1 LYAFFLAGGYPA
13 APVLWYDKTYNFE
26 RRPALFNSHM
36 QGRACVWQT
45 GRQFLGLKKATRMAD
60 TKKHGNA
67 AKPGRRSR
75 FFRIFRFFAWSTL
88 FVLLA
93 GSCTV
98 VGLYLHFSD
107 DLPQINTLMDYRP
120 PVVTTVYSDD
130 GIKLAEIFKERRY
143 VIGLDQMPDHLIK
156 AFLSAEDSRFYE
168 HQGVDFMGI
177 LRAVKKNLEAGGIVQ
192 GGSTIT
198 QQVTKS
204 FLLTP
209 ERSFARKIREAIL
222 AYRIDNK
229 FTKDQVLFLYLN
241 QIYLGQGAYGVEAA
255 ARAYFGK
262 KALDLNLAE
271 AAILAGLP
279 KAPSRDDPIRHP
291 ARARQRQIY
300 VLNRMIEDDHISQA
314 QAAQAQETPLK
325 FISSSNL
332 FLEQTP
338 DYTEHIRRF
347 VVEKYGEDMLY
358 NGGLVIRTAVNIQMQ
373 KAGQAALKKGL
384 EELDKRIGYR
394 GPIKNLDPGQ
404 IEPFIAE
411 LAKNSEGAPL
421 SEGMVVLGVVT
432 EVSDSTKTTLVKM
445 GGASGEIPIRNMRW
459 ARKPDPEKASFDV
472 RISNPSQALSA
483 GDVILVRA
491 VKRPDGENPWELAL
505 EQEPEV
511 QGALLCVETGTGQ
524 VKAMIGGYD
533 FSKSQFNRAMQAIRQ
548 PGSAFKPI
556 IYAAAL
562 DHPSKKFTPATK
574 LIDTAIVF
582 QDGPM
587 DSVWKPKN
595 YQQTFYGPTLL
606 RDALAHSRNVV
617 TIKIL
622 QEIGVGYAID
632 YARRLGI
639 TTPIA
644 RDLSIALG
652 SSGTTLME
660 MVTAFSVFANQ
671 GTLISPT
678 FITSIIDRDGRVLES
693 LEPKGRRAIDEST
706 AFVMTHLLQGAVEN
720 GTGWR
725 AKALQRPVAGKT
737 GTTNNLNDTWFV
749 GYTPDF
755 VTGVWVGFDNEKPLG
770 KGETGSR
777 TASPVWVDFMQEI
790 LKNRPAKTFPVSD
803 GVVFARIDAESGLLA
818 TPQSKKTV
826 FESFK
831 RGTAPT
837 QYAPIT
843 ESPTIPGG
851 LPRRDVTAEELMKKD
866 I

>member
-1 LYAFFLAGGYPA
+1 MNKTGKQKRTVKPKKRPLFFRVA
-13 APVLWYDKTYNFE
+13 
-26 RRPALFNSHM
+26 
-36 QGRACVWQT
+36 
-45 GRQFLGLKKATRMAD
+45 
-60 TKKHGNA
+60 
-67 AKPGRRSR
+67 R
-75 FFRIFRFFAWSTL
+75 FFVWSTL
-88 FVLLA
+88 FAILA
-93 GSCTV
+93 GICTM
-98 VGLYLHFSD
+98 VGLYLHFAS

-120 PVVTTVYSDD
+120 PVVTTIYSDD
-130 GIKLAEIFKERRY
+130 GIKLAELFKERRF
-143 VIGLDQMPDHLIK
+143 VIGLDQMPDHLK
-156 AFLSAEDSRFYE
+156 NAFVSAEDSRFYE
-168 HQGVDFMGI
+168 HKGLDFMGI
-177 LRAVKKNLEAGGIVQ
+177 LRAAIKNIEAGGIVQ

-209 ERSFARKIREAIL
+209 ERSFSRKIREAIL
-222 AYRIDNK
+222 AYRIDNT
-229 FTKDQVLFLYLN
+229 FDKDEILFLYLN

-262 KALDLNLAE
+262 TALDLNLAE
-271 AAILAGLP
+271 ASILAGLP

-291 ARARQRQIY
+291 ARSKQRQIY
-300 VLNRMIEDDHISQA
+300 VLNRMIEDGHITQA

-325 FISSSNL
+325 FASSSNL
-332 FLEQTP
+332 FLEHAP
-338 DYTEHIRRF
+338 DYTEYIRRM
-347 VVEKYGEDMLY
+347 VQDKYGEDMLY
-358 NGGLVIRTAVNIQMQ
+358 KGGLVIRSSVNVQMQ
-373 KAGQAALKKGL
+373 RAGYAALQKGL
-384 EELDKRIGYR
+384 TELDKRIGWR
-394 GPIKNLDPGQ
+394 GPIKKLALGQ
-404 IEPFIAE
+404 MDAFIEE
-411 LAKNSEGAPL
+411 LEKNSEATPL
-421 SEGMVVLGVVT
+421 IEGMVVTGVVK
-432 EVSDSTKTTLVKM
+432 EVSDERKTALVNM
-445 GGASGEIPIRNMRW
+445 GGAIGEIPIRNMRW
-459 ARKPDPEKASFDV
+459 ARTLNPEKAYFDA

-491 VKRPDGENPWELAL
+491 VKRPEGEDLWELAL
-505 EQEPEV
+505 EQEPIV
-511 QGALLCVETGTGQ
+511 QGAILCVETGTGQ

-533 FSKSQFNRAMQAIRQ
+533 FSKSQFNRAVQAIRQ

-582 QDGPM
+582 QDESM

-622 QEIGVGYAID
+622 QDIGINYAID
-632 YARRLGI
+632 YSRRLGI
-639 TTPIA
+639 SSPIA
-644 RDLSIALG
+644 RDLTIALG
-652 SSGTTLME
+652 SSGTTLLE

-671 GTLISPT
+671 GTLINPA
-678 FITSIIDRDGRVLES
+678 FIASIEDRDGRVLES
-693 LEPKGRRAIDEST
+693 WEPKGRQAIDEST

-725 AKALQRPVAGKT
+725 AKALGRPVAGKT

-749 GYTPDF
+749 GYTPEF
-755 VTGVWVGFDNEKPLG
+755 VTGVWVGFDNEQPLG

-777 TASPVWVDFMQEI
+777 TASPIWVDFMQEI
-790 LKNRPAKTFPVSD
+790 LKDRPVKTFPVSD

-837 QYAPIT
+837 EYAPLT
-843 ESPTIPGG
+843 HRSQAPGE